1 MTFTQNTGHPH
12 AWLPKVKQIFADY
25 GLSRTDEELI
35 DAIALCRGDVRE
47 IFYTVQRII
56 AADLKSSA

>member
-1 MTFTQNTGHPH
+1 MRIAFNAPPAD